1 MELKIEEYKLPKQ
14 IDFNYD
20 ELKKQIEKSLEKY
33 QNLVVTQENLND
45 SEKARTTLRGFKKAL
60 DEQRKAIKKK
70 WNEPYDAFEKNIKEL
85 LALVDKPILALDKQI
100 SVFEEKSRNE
110 KMERI
115 QNFITEQLFSFM
127 EENKDCPF
135 DTNKIIIDER
145 WFNKTFKDKDIVDSI
160 KQQFQDQLDD
170 YEASERDIEL
180 IKTVYETFPDDAYRK
195 SISLAKYLER
205 YKYTRN
211 VNDIVKA
218 IKEEYAKNK
227 QTANNEGD
235 WVVDSEPITDPF
247 AGLSTSTTVLTKE
260 QCKEMINTLIV
271 ESDYDDY
278 IKNELLR
285 FMEER

>member
-1 MELKIEEYKLPKQ
+1 MELKIKEYNLPEQ
-14 IDFNYD
+14 IGFNYD
-20 ELKKQIEKSLEKY
+20 ELKEQIEKSLEKY

-115 QNFITEQLFSFM
+115 QNFIAEQLFSFM

-180 IKTVYETFPDDAYRK
+180 IKTVYETFPDDDYRK
-195 SISLAKYLER
+195 PISLDKYLER

-211 VNDIVKA
+211 VNDIVKD

-227 QTANNEGD
+227 QTANDEGD
-235 WVVDSEPITDPF
+235 WVVDSTPITDPF

-271 ESDYDDY
+271 ESDYEDY
-278 IKNELLR
+278 IKKELLR

>member
-1 MELKIEEYKLPKQ
+1 MELKIKEYKLPEQ
-14 IDFNYD
+14 IGFNYD
-20 ELKKQIEKSLEKY
+20 ELKEQIEKSLEKY

-127 EENKDCPF
+127 EENENCPF

-180 IKTVYETFPDDAYRK
+180 IKTVYETLPDDVHRK
-195 SISLAKYLER
+195 SISLDKYLER

-211 VNDIVKA
+211 INDIVKD

-227 QTANNEGD
+227 QTANDEGT
-235 WVVDSEPITDPF
+235 WVVNSEPITDPF
-247 AGLSTSTTVLTKE
+247 AGLSTSATVLTKE
-260 QCKEMINTLIV
+260 QCKDMINTLIT
-271 ESDYDDY
+271 ESDYEDY
-278 IKNELLR
+278 IKKELLK
-285 FMEER
+285 FMEDR

>member
-1 MELKIEEYKLPKQ
+1 MELKIKEYNLPKQ
-14 IDFNYD
+14 IGFNYD
-20 ELKKQIEKSLEKY
+20 ELKEQIEKSLEKY

-115 QNFITEQLFSFM
+115 QNFIAEQLFSFM
-127 EENKDCPF
+127 EENENCPF

-170 YEASERDIEL
+170 YETSERDIEL
-180 IKTVYETFPDDAYRK
+180 IKTVYETLPDDVYRK
-195 SISLAKYLER
+195 SISLDKYLER

-211 VNDIVKA
+211 INDIVKD

-227 QTANNEGD
+227 QTSNDKGD
-235 WVVDSEPITDPF
+235 WVVDSAPITDPF

-260 QCKEMINTLIV
+260 QCKEMINTLII
-271 ESDYDDY
+271 ESDYEDY
-278 IKNELLR
+278 IKKELLR

>member
-1 MELKIEEYKLPKQ
+1 MELKIKEYNLPKQ
-14 IDFNYD
+14 IGFNYD
-20 ELKKQIEKSLEKY
+20 ELKEQIEKSLEKY

-115 QNFITEQLFSFM
+115 QNFIAEQLFSFM

-180 IKTVYETFPDDAYRK
+180 IKTVYETLPDDVYRK
-195 SISLAKYLER
+195 DISLDKYLER

-227 QTANNEGD
+227 QTANDKGD
-235 WVVDSEPITDPF
+235 WVVNSEPIIDPF

-271 ESDYDDY
+271 ESDYEDY
-278 IKNELLR
+278 IKKELLR

>member
-1 MELKIEEYKLPKQ
+1 MELKIKEYNLPKQ
-14 IDFNYD
+14 IGFNYD
-20 ELKKQIEKSLEKY
+20 ELKEQIEKSLEKY

-100 SVFEEKSRNE
+100 SVFEEKSKME

-115 QNFITEQLFSFM
+115 QKFITEQLFSFM
-127 EENKDCPF
+127 GENENCPF

-180 IKTVYETFPDDAYRK
+180 IKTVYETLPDDAYRK
-195 SISLAKYLER
+195 PISLDKYLER

-211 VNDIVKA
+211 VNDIVKD

-227 QTANNEGD
+227 QTANDKGD
-235 WVVDSEPITDPF
+235 WVVNSEPITDPF

-271 ESDYDDY
+271 ESDYEDY
-278 IKNELLR
+278 IKKELLR